1 MYGGLVTSPLSPMRY
16 PPEQKEMTRR
26 KIMEAATKLFRERG
40 YHAAGVDAIMGE
52 AGLTAGG
59 FYSHFKNKEAL
70 LIAIIESSP
79 EITASCMP
87 AGVQELEGVDWIIAT
102 GEWYL
107 SPENR
112 DNPDRSC
119 PVPCLISEIGRQ
131 GEETRA
137 AFAIVHQHME
147 QMFVAHLGEFPEER
161 RLPIAQAILMM
172 SMGAIT
178 TARGMGATP
187 ESDAYLADSRRRV
200 QEMLENER
208 LRMEL
213 TAGAIA

>member
-1 MYGGLVTSPLSPMRY
+1 MRY

-26 KIMEAATKLFRERG
+26 SIMEAATKLFRERG
-40 YHAAGVDAIMGE
+40 YHAAGVDAIMAE

-59 FYSHFKNKEAL
+59 FYAHFKNKEAL
-70 LIAIIESSP
+70 LQAIIEASP
-79 EITASCMP
+79 EITAACMP
-87 AGVQELEGVDWIIAT
+87 ESVRELQGVEWIRAT

-112 DNPDRSC
+112 DNPERAC

-137 AFAIVHQHME
+137 AFAVVNRFME
-147 QMFVAHLGEFPEER
+147 NLFVKHLGDFPEER
-161 RLPIAQAILMM
+161 RQPIAQSILML

-187 ESDAYLADSRRRV
+187 ESDAYLAASRSRV
-200 QEMLENER
+200 NEILENER
-208 LRMEL
+208 MRMEQSAL
-213 TAGAIA
+213 GVG

>member
-1 MYGGLVTSPLSPMRY
+1 MRY

-26 KIMEAATKLFRERG
+26 SIMEAATKLFRERG

-70 LIAIIESSP
+70 LKAIIESSP
-79 EITASCMP
+79 EITASSMP
-87 AGVQELEGVDWIIAT
+87 ESVQSKEGVDWILAT

-131 GEETRA
+131 SEETRA
-137 AFAIVHQHME
+137 AFAMVTEFME
-147 QMFVAHLGEFPEER
+147 NLFAKHLGEFPEER
-161 RLPIAQAILMM
+161 RLPIAQSLLML

-178 TARGMGATP
+178 TARGMGSTP
-187 ESDAYLADSRRRV
+187 ESDEYLANSRRRV
-200 QEMLENER
+200 AEIIENER
-208 LRMEL
+208 LRMERP
-213 TAGAIA
+213 AVAVG